1 MFSVEGRLAKC
12 VFTPKNGPVPE
23 RPVNGY
29 IQSIDGRPDIRWP
42 GLSAVAKSTL
52 LGIRWLATIFE
63 FEIGGPS
70 NLSGSRFV
78 ARWAKHPARTTFFW
92 YAAVMVAG
100 SLVLCHPICQAPS
113 ALPLSASDAMFTSTS
128 TLCVTGLTVR
138 STGEDLSWVGQIVVL
153 LLIQLGGIGIM
164 TVTTFATLT
173 LGARQSLSKRTLLAD
188 TLGAGGEP
196 DLRWVLARVIRFTL
210 LFELG
215 GSVVL
220 AGRFLFDHRPAAALW
235 HAVFHS
241 VSAFCNAGFSL
252 NDDSLMRYQGDPVV
266 NLTIMAL
273 VIGGGLGYP
282 VMIDLSRHW
291 HGPWTERWD
300 RFMLHT
306 KIMLIGTASM
316 LVFGTLAVLVLEW
329 DGALAGL
336 SVGECLLVAT
346 FHSVTCRTAG
356 FNTIEVGTLTN
367 ATLFVSILLMVV
379 GAGPCSTGGGFK
391 VSTLSVLV
399 LRAWATFR
407 GYERVNFGKR
417 TLPRHVTDRA
427 VTTALLFGVMSVL
440 ALTGLLICEQS
451 EAPHTQ
457 IQSQGLFLDAMFEVV
472 SALGTVGLST
482 GMTPNLTPLGRAII
496 IVLMFVGRLG
506 PITVVAA
513 LSREP
518 RSKSLEYA
526 SEELLIG

>member
-1 MFSVEGRLAKC
+1 M
-12 VFTPKNGPVPE
+12 
-23 RPVNGY
+23 
-29 IQSIDGRPDIRWP
+29 
-42 GLSAVAKSTL
+42 
-52 LGIRWLATIFE
+52 
-63 FEIGGPS
+63 
-70 NLSGSRFV
+70 SGSRFV
-78 ARWAKHPARTTFFW
+78 AHLGQASSTHDVFLVCGGCGCRF
-92 YAAVMVAG
+92 AG
-100 SLVLCHPICQAPS
+100 
-113 ALPLSASDAMFTSTS
+113 AMSP
-128 TLCVTGLTVR
+128 
-138 STGEDLSWVGQIVVL
+138 DLSRSVGEASFGIRCRVHVNRRALCDGSHRTLHGRRLVV
-153 LLIQLGGIGIM
+153 GGANRCPAAHSAWWHWYHDRYHVRDSDVGGS
-164 TVTTFATLT
+164 TES
-173 LGARQSLSKRTLLAD
+173 RRRTLLAD
-188 TLGAGGEP
+188 TLAREASRTCAGCS
-196 DLRWVLARVIRFTL
+196 RVVIRFTL
-210 LFELG
+210 FFELG
-215 GSVVL
+215 GAVLL
-220 AGRFLFDHRPAAALW
+220 AGRFFFDHRPAAALW

-241 VSAFCNAGFSL
+241 ISAFCNAGFSL

-266 NLTIMAL
+266 NVTIMAL

-282 VMIDLSRHW
+282 VMIDLSRNW
-291 HGPWTERWD
+291 HGPWAERWE
-300 RFMLHT
+300 RLMLHT

-316 LVFGTLAVLVLEW
+316 LAFGTIGVLVLEW

-336 SVGECLLVAT
+336 PVGRCLLVAT

-399 LRAWATFR
+399 LRAWATFL

-427 VTTALLFGVMSVL
+427 VTTALLFGVISVL